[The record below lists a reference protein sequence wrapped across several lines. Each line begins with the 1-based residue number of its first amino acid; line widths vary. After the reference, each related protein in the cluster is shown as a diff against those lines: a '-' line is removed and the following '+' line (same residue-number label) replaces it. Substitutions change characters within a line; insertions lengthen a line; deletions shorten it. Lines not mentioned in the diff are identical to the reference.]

1 MAAFEVGQVVYL
13 LRANNWPVPPLQVGD
28 RGTIVRLP
36 CRDVMPGM
44 HCVAWDRIG
53 RGTLAHFSDL
63 SATPAA
69 PPAPPAPP
77 PAAPVDPTD
86 GAAICFICQQV
97 MWPCEEVSSS
107 WCQPVAH
114 YVHKDCWNSQPE
126 RFKTNCQMCQ
136 QPEVGEL
143 VISAVCTLSG
153 GRYDVHNPQDF
164 DVASQLPPHGQ
175 DLIKLFLHQVYS
187 GDDLTQWAA
196 QEEERWMTGV
206 EGAES
211 DDSDAG
217 DRYGIIDASDDEGS
231 MDA

>member
-1 MAAFEVGQVVYL
+1 
-13 LRANNWPVPPLQVGD
+13 
-28 RGTIVRLP
+28 
-36 CRDVMPGM
+36 
-44 HCVAWDRIG
+44 
-53 RGTLAHFSDL
+53 
-63 SATPAA
+63 
-69 PPAPPAPP
+69 
-77 PAAPVDPTD
+77 
-86 GAAICFICQQV
+86 
-97 MWPCEEVSSS
+97 
-107 WCQPVAH
+107 
-114 YVHKDCWNSQPE
+114 
-126 RFKTNCQMCQ
+126 MCQ

-187 GDDLTQWAA
+187 GDDLIQWAA

-217 DRYGIIDASDDEGS
+217 DRYGIIDASDMEESDDES
-231 MDA
+231 MDLSCTLCGVVGGDRMHYNMQHPGPYAGLIICSDCYDDSHGDIESFF